1 MFQMSNMAC
10 EAAAARFGTTLKGR
24 QLANSHSKGR
34 VVWITGAGSGIG
46 RACALA
52 FAEAGARLALSG
64 RTVEKLRE
72 TAALTGAPDDIL
84 LVAGDIAAEQ
94 DIARM
99 HAEIVG
105 RLGDPRHPGQQR
117 RIEYRPASL
126 ARHPA
131 RIGGRVDPPAGLRAL
146 PGQPRRASG
155 HAQERAGHADPD
167 RVPGRGHDA
176 PALRTGLYG
185 RQARARR
192 HERQPQRGG
201 GHPRHSQRLHLPGE
215 VETPILDKRPA
226 PPDAAQRALMLQP
239 EDIAAA
245 AVFCAGLPP
254 RASVTR
260 LVIQP
265 TDESV
270 YRNAAKF
277 IEALPEPS

>member
-1 MFQMSNMAC
+1 
-10 EAAAARFGTTLKGR
+10 LKGR
-24 QLANSHSKGR
+24 QLANSHIEGR

-52 FAEAGARLALSG
+52 FAEVGARLALSG

-84 LVAGDIAAEQ
+84 QVPGDIAAEQ

-105 RLGDPRHPGQQR
+105 RLGDPDILVNNAASNIGRRHWRDIRPEGAAELIHLLVSAPFQTSLAVLPAMRRKGQGTLIQ
-117 RIEYRPASL
+117 IASL
-126 ARHPA
+126 AGVMTHLPSGPA
-131 RIGGRVDPPAGLRAL
+131 YMAGKHAL
-146 PGQPRRASG
+146 VAMSDNLNAEEGIHGIRS
-155 HAQERAGHADPD
+155 
-167 RVPGRGHDA
+167 VCIC
-176 PALRTGLYG
+176 
-185 RQARARR
+185 
-192 HERQPQRGG
+192 
-201 GHPRHSQRLHLPGE
+201 PGE